1 MLIKNPVMM
10 MAPFVL
16 CLIISGSGYIVLPL
30 IRKDFH
36 TDHVVLQK
44 KLHFPWKT
52 DAFKGIVEVIQNE
65 DDVGGKKNC
74 FQRTW

>member
-1 MLIKNPVMM
+1 M
-10 MAPFVL
+10 VL
-16 CLIISGSGYIVLPL
+16 YNAICHFSGSGYITLPL

-52 DAFKGIVEVIQNE
+52 DAFKGVVEVGIE
-65 DDVGGKKNC
+65 YKY
-74 FQRTW
+74 T